1 MRLLF
6 TFAKRYPTRSLLML
20 GCLLLAALAE
30 GVGLTSLLPLLS
42 IVAAPSSAAARAA
55 GGNEIESRVRGVLD
69 VLGLEPTLGVLVS
82 LLIGAMI
89 VKAALVL
96 LAQRQV
102 GYTVAHVATDL
113 RLSLL
118 RALLATR
125 WEYYVR
131 QPTGQLANSYATEAF
146 RASQAYLYG
155 TTIVALTIQALVYAS
170 LAVAVSWQVTLGAA
184 VFGGTSF
191 YLLHRFV
198 RMSRRAGLRET
209 RLLKSVLG
217 RLTDMLWAVKPLKAM
232 ERQRLVAPLLEKET
246 NKLNKALRRDV
257 LSKEALQAL
266 QEPTLVT
273 IIATGLYIAVA
284 RWHLALDHVLLLAVL
299 FGRLLGHISRMQ
311 KQFQRMANCESA
323 YWSISQTIAECEAV
337 RETST
342 GTAAPT
348 LARDIVLDDVALAYG
363 EREVLDRLSLSI
375 PAGCMTVL
383 IGPSGAGKTSIVDLV
398 TGLIE
403 PRRGTVRIDGVALPT
418 IDLAAWRIR
427 IGYVPQETLLLHDSV
442 RINVTLG
449 DPALGDKDVE
459 DALRAAGAWDFV
471 ATLPEG
477 IDTPVGER
485 GARFSGGQ
493 RQRIAIARAVVHKP
507 LLLILDEATANLD
520 PETATAITKTMRGL
534 RGEMTILAVSHQM
547 ALLES
552 ADVVYRI
559 ENGRA
564 EAIPAEIAARAR
576 A

>member
-1 MRLLF
+1 
-6 TFAKRYPTRSLLML
+6 ML

-30 GVGLTSLLPLLS
+30 GIGLSSLLPLLS
-42 IVAAPSSAAARAA
+42 VVAGPAAGSGVRAA
-55 GGNEIESRVRGVLD
+55 GGSAMETHVRAVLST
-69 VLGLEPTLGVLVS
+69 VGLEPTLGVLVA
-82 LLIGAMI
+82 LLIVAMI
-89 VKAALVL
+89 VKAILVL

-113 RLSLL
+113 RLTLL
-118 RALLATR
+118 RALLSTR

-155 TTIVALTIQALVYAS
+155 TTIVALAIQALVYTGF
-170 LAVAVSWQVTLGAA
+170 AVAVSWQVTLGAA

-191 YLLHRFV
+191 YLLNRFV
-198 RMSRRAGLRET
+198 RASRRAGIHET

-273 IIATGLYIAVA
+273 IIATGLYVAVA
-284 RWHLALDHVLLLAVL
+284 YWQLALEHVLLLAVL
-299 FGRLLGHISRMQ
+299 FGRLLGHLSRIQ
-311 KQFQRMANCESA
+311 KQLQRMVNCESA
-323 YWSISQTIAECEAV
+323 YWSITQTIADCETV

-342 GTAAPT
+342 GTTAPT
-348 LARDIVLDDVALAYG
+348 LTREIAFDDVALAYG
-363 EREVLDRLSLSI
+363 ERTVLDGVSLAI
-375 PAGCMTVL
+375 PAGCVTVL
-383 IGPSGAGKTSIVDLV
+383 IGPSGAGKTSLVDLV

-403 PRRGTVRIDGVALPT
+403 PRRGEVRIDGVRLPDV
-418 IDLAAWRIR
+418 DLAAWRRR
-427 IGYVPQETLLLHDSV
+427 IGYVPQEMLLLHESV
-442 RINVTLG
+442 RVNVTLG
-449 DPALGDKDVE
+449 DPAHTDREVE
-459 DALRAAGAWDFV
+459 EALRAAGAWEFV
-471 ATLPEG
+471 STLPEG
-477 IDTPVGER
+477 MDTPVGER

-493 RQRIAIARAVVHKP
+493 RQRIAIARAVIGKP

-520 PETATAITKTMRGL
+520 PETASAITKTLRGL

-564 EAIPAEIAARAR
+564 TPVPLESAAAG
-576 A
+576 AGG